1 MTTKKPLLLYRLII
15 IGLFTIFIT
24 CKLSYAME
32 INKDNLYTTVKTLS
46 KVTPARNYSNPESL
60 NKTAHYIKSKFEEYG
75 YSPREQIYKVE
86 GNEYKNIIVTAGPE
100 DAPTLVVGAH
110 YDVCG
115 DQPGADDNASGI
127 AGLLELARL
136 IQTNKPEL
144 RYRIEMVAYTLEEP
158 PFFRSKL
165 MGSYVH
171 AKSLYDSKTPVVG
184 MIGLEMIGYFTDK
197 DKSQNYPL
205 SLMKLFYP
213 SKGDFIALVGRYA
226 DGSLLKHLKNNMKQ
240 TAVKVSTLKAP
251 SFVAGIDFSDHLN
264 YWNFGY
270 SAVMVTDTAFYRNAN
285 YHQISDTIEKLDFDK
300 MKEVVKGLYLAIVN
314 LTRMNR

>member
-1 MTTKKPLLLYRLII
+1 MDVNKAYLY
-15 IGLFTIFIT
+15 
-24 CKLSYAME
+24 E
-32 INKDNLYTTVKTLS
+32 TVKTLS
-46 KVTPARNYSNPESL
+46 EVESARNYRNLETL
-60 NKTAHYIKSKFEEYG
+60 DKTAAYIKRKFERYG
-75 YSPREQIYKVE
+75 YTAKEQKYDVE

-136 IQTNKPEL
+136 IQANKPEL
-144 RYRIEMVAYTLEEP
+144 RYRIELVAYTLEEP
-158 PFFRSKL
+158 PFFRSQL

-171 AKSLYDSKTPVVG
+171 AKSLYDSKRQVIG

-213 SKGDFIALVGRYA
+213 SKGDFIALVGRFS
-226 DGSLLKHLKNNMKQ
+226 DGLLLKHLKKNMEK
-240 TAVKVSTLKAP
+240 TTVKVSTLKAP
-251 SFVAGIDFSDHLN
+251 SFVSGIDFSDHLN

-270 SAVMVTDTAFYRNAN
+270 HAVMVTDTAFFRNVN
-285 YHQISDTIEKLDFDK
+285 YHEETDTIEKLNFDK
-300 MKEVVKGLYLAIVN
+300 MREVVKGLYLAIVN
-314 LTRMNR
+314 DPV